1 MANDFQIAAVTS
13 PRQLDEIRR
22 LFREYAKS
30 LPFSLDFQGF
40 EAELA
45 ALPGI
50 YAPPHGRLFLAE
62 IGGKTC
68 GCIALKP
75 LEKPICEMKRLYVP
89 PTFRGK
95 NIGRKLAKRLIAEAR
110 KAGYTA
116 MRLDTI
122 ADMKA
127 AIGLYESLGFKRID
141 AYYDNPIAGACFF
154 ELRL

>member
-1 MANDFQIAAVTS
+1 MTTDFRVVRVDKE
-13 PRQLDEIRR
+13 PQLDEIRR

-50 YAPPHGRLFLAE
+50 YAPPQGRLFLGE
-62 IGGKTC
+62 VDGKAA

-75 LEKPICEMKRLYVP
+75 LTQGICEMKRLYVRP
-89 PTFRGK
+89 EFRGK
-95 NIGRKLAKRLIAEAR
+95 QVGRKLAGHLIAEAH
-110 KAGYTA
+110 KAGYRA

-127 AIGLYESLGFKRID
+127 AIALYESLGFKRIE
-141 AYYDNPIAGACFF
+141 AYYRNPIANACFL
-154 ELRL
+154 ELKL